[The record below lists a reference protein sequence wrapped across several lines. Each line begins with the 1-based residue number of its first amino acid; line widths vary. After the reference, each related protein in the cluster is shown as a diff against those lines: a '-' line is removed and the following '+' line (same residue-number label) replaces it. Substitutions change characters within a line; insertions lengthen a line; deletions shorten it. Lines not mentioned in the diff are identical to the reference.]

1 MLEKDIEKHLNRKVK
16 EAGGMC
22 LKFTS
27 SIGGIPDRVIIH
39 KGRVYFIELK
49 RDEGVLKPLQIAIQ
63 EQMKACEAMV
73 FVLWNKG
80 DVDWFVSEYL

>member
-1 MLEKDIEKHLNRKVK
+1 MLEKDVEKHLNKCVAA
-16 EAGGMC
+16 AGGMC

-39 KGRVYFIELK
+39 KGKVYFVELK
-49 RDEGVLKPLQIAIQ
+49 RDEGVLSKLQIGIQ
-63 EQMKACEAMV
+63 NQMKVCGAEV